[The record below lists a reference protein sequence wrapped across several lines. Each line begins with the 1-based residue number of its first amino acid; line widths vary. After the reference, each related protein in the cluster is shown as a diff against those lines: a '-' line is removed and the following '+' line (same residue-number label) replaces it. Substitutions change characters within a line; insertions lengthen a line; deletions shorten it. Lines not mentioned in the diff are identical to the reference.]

1 MQQSNFKKFL
11 LLWMGQLISA
21 IGGGLTSFGLGVY
34 VFEKTGSAAGMA
46 LVTLLGFL
54 PTLVLSVPAGVL
66 ADRYDRRLL
75 MMLGD
80 GFSGL
85 GVFFIL
91 LCMMRGETSLLQ
103 ICLGVFISAVFS
115 SLLDPAYKA
124 TVSDLLTEDEYSKA
138 SGLVSLAGSARYLV
152 SPLIA
157 GILLSV
163 TDVKVLLV
171 IDICTFMI
179 TVISTFAVR
188 KGIDTQKTA
197 TQVSFQESLQE
208 GWNAI
213 RVKKGVFLLV
223 MVSSVLTLFIGVFQ
237 ILAEPL
243 VLSMAD
249 AKTLGITETICASG
263 MLVSSLYLGIRG
275 IKKGYVKILSISL
288 ALAGVF
294 ILGFGVFESIVF
306 ITLSGFA
313 FFLMLPFANN
323 CLDYL
328 VRTNTSVELQGRVWG
343 IVGFLSQIG
352 YVIAYGCSGI
362 LADWIA
368 GMGRISVGR
377 GAGIVMAFAGVALV
391 IVSVSLLFMK
401 EVKLLEKK
409 SGEKIDDRAQFC
421 QEGATDDSKAIME

>member
-1 MQQSNFKKFL
+1 MKKSNFRRFL

-34 VFEKTGSAAGMA
+34 IFQKTGSAAGMA

-54 PTLVLSVPAGVL
+54 PTLLLSVPAGVL

-80 GFSGL
+80 GCSGI
-85 GVFFIL
+85 GVLYIL
-91 LCMMRGETSLLQ
+91 ICMIRGEASLTQ
-103 ICLGVFISAVFS
+103 IYIGIFLSSVFS

-124 TVSDLLTEDEYSKA
+124 TVSDLLVADEYSKA

-152 SPLIA
+152 SPVIA

-163 TDVKVLLV
+163 SDVKILLV
-171 IDICTFMI
+171 IDICTFI
-179 TVISTFAVR
+179 LTVLSTFAVR
-188 KGIDTQKTA
+188 KGIKSEKCLEKL
-197 TQVSFQESLQE
+197 SFKENMND

-213 RVKKGVFLLV
+213 RKRRGVFLLV
-223 MVSSVLTLFIGVFQ
+223 LVSSLLTLFIGVFQ

-243 VLSMAD
+243 ILSMAD
-249 AKTLGITETICASG
+249 ARTLGIAETICASG

-275 IKKGYVKILSISL
+275 IKSGYVKILSLSL
-288 ALAGVF
+288 SLAGVC

-306 ITLSGFA
+306 ITLSGFG
-313 FFLMLPFANN
+313 FFMMLPFANN
-323 CLDYL
+323 CLDFL
-328 VRTNTSVELQGRVWG
+328 VRTNIPVELQGRVWG

-362 LADWIA
+362 FADGIA
-368 GMGRISVGR
+368 KYGGISVGR
-377 GAGIVMAFAGVALV
+377 GAGMVMAFAGAALV
-391 IVSVSLLFMK
+391 IVSVSILFIK
-401 EVKLLEKK
+401 DIKLLEVKK
-409 SGEKIDDRAQFC
+409 GEERC
-421 QEGATDDSKAIME
+421 